1 MTDSTAATPRRSHL
15 HDQHIALGAEMT
27 VVGGWEV
34 PLNYGSEKEEHRAVR
49 EDVGIFDLSPMGEI
63 RVTGPEA
70 AQFLAHSLISAMKPI
85 ALGKAK
91 YTMMV
96 QEDGG
101 IIDDLIAYRLGPEDY
116 LLVPNAGNSREVLE
130 TLRERV
136 GGYEVEIADQSTST
150 ALLAVQGPRAHA
162 LLQRL
167 VPEDSHAT
175 LHELRYFS
183 CTSMEIAGVETLI
196 GRTGYTGE
204 DGFEIFVPAAEAARV
219 WDALL
224 AAGAER
230 DDEEELPD
238 GDDGRELR
246 VRPCGLVA
254 RNTLRIEAGMPLY
267 GRELTRERNPLEA
280 GFASLISP
288 SKGQFIGRKALV
300 NQPEPK
306 QRLAGVKL
314 SGRKAPGRGSELR
327 DKDGNVVGVITSTTV
342 SPTLG
347 YPIAM
352 VYLDRWL
359 AVPGTELAVDVD
371 GEEKKAEV
379 TPIPFYNRRKRK

>member
-27 VVGGWEV
+27 AVGGWEV

-150 ALLAVQGPRAHA
+150 ALIAVQGPRAHA

-314 SGRKAPGRGSELR
+314 SGRTAPGRGSELR

-352 VYLDRWL
+352 AYLDRWL
-359 AVPGTELAVDVD
+359 AVPGTELAVDVA

>member
-150 ALLAVQGPRAHA
+150 ALIAVQGPRAHA

-175 LHELRYFS
+175 LH
-183 CTSMEIAGVETLI
+183 ETLI

-314 SGRKAPGRGSELR
+314 SGRTAPGRGSELR

-352 VYLDRWL
+352 AYLDRWL

>member
-1 MTDSTAATPRRSHL
+1 MSDSTAEAPRRSHL
-15 HDQHIALGAEMT
+15 HDQHIALGAEMSA
-27 VVGGWEV
+27 VGGWEV
-34 PLNYGSEKEEHRAVR
+34 PLKYESELEEHRAVR

-70 AQFLAHSLISAMKPI
+70 PQFLAHSLISAMKPI

-101 IIDDLIAYRLGPEDY
+101 IIDDLIAYRLGVEDY

-136 GGYEVEIADQSTST
+136 GGYEVDIADQSKDT
-150 ALLAVQGPRAHA
+150 ALIAVQGPRAGT
-162 LLQRL
+162 LLLRL
-167 VPEDSHAT
+167 IPEDSHDT
-175 LHELRYFS
+175 LHELRYYS
-183 CTSMEIAGVETLI
+183 CTSMEIAGAETLI

-204 DGFEIFVPAAEAARV
+204 DGFEIFVPAADAASV
-219 WDALL
+219 WESLL

-230 DDEEELPD
+230 DDEEGLPE
-238 GDDGRELR
+238 GDDGRDLR
-246 VRPCGLVA
+246 VRPCGLLA

-288 SKGQFIGRKALV
+288 SKGQFTGRKALV

-306 QRLAGVKL
+306 QRLAGVKIA
-314 SGRKAPGRGSELR
+314 GRKAPERGAGLR
-327 DKDGNVVGVITSTTV
+327 DADGNAVGVITSTTV

-352 VYLDRWL
+352 AYIDRWL
-359 AVPGTELAVDVD
+359 AVPGTALTVEVEGA
-371 GEEKKAEV
+371 EKKAEV